1 MSQIKSIKRNVFTK
15 TEDQILINFV
25 HQYGENWELI
35 SSLMNRKVRQVK
47 ERYNFYLNPSINHN
61 PWNQEEDQQLIRLI
75 EKHGK
80 KWKTI
85 SEHFER
91 RNEIQVK
98 NRWNYTLSKHFSR
111 TVEISD
117 EENQT
122 QNINKEFDLFNHEED
137 IEFYLFLLNL

>member
-1 MSQIKSIKRNVFTK
+1 
-15 TEDQILINFV
+15 
-25 HQYGENWELI
+25 
-35 SSLMNRKVRQVK
+35 VK
-47 ERYNFYLNPSINHN
+47 ERYNFYLNPSINNN

-80 KWKTI
+80 TWKTI

-91 RNEIQVK
+91 RNEIQAK

-122 QNINKEFDLFNHEED
+122 QNINKEFD
-137 IEFYLFLLNL
+137 FLIMKKILNFIYF